1 MSENDDAL
9 REAERRLRSALDD
22 DGDDAGT
29 ESEATGTGDG
39 DGDGDGDGNGDA
51 AEDGHDEDENEGTI
65 ERLRDAFGETTTD
78 GENDADGD
86 DDAGGDREGATGGS
100 ESEDESDRSLESEIR
115 ESLTDFREGIEDAR
129 SELAAFDDA
138 DATEAED
145 AHQVEDTHEAADAN
159 GTDERA
165 PGGAR
170 EAPRNRARSSTAS
183 VGHASVGHAPIGH
196 GGGPSNRADMSVGG
210 RFTVGTV
217 GGDRSRDAR
226 DDGTDE
232 DG

>member
-39 DGDGDGDGNGDA
+39 NGDGDAAGDGR
-51 AEDGHDEDENEGTI
+51 DEDEGTI
-65 ERLRDAFGETTTD
+65 ERLRDAFGEATAD
-78 GENDADGD
+78 GENDADG
-86 DDAGGDREGATGGS
+86 DDAGGDREGATGEREG
-100 ESEDESDRSLESEIR
+100 EDESDRSLESKIR
-115 ESLTDFREGIEDAR
+115 GSLADFREGIEDAR

-145 AHQVEDTHEAADAN
+145 AHQVEDAHEAEDAN

-183 VGHASVGHAPIGH
+183 VGHASIGHAPIGH

-217 GGDRSRDAR
+217 GGDRSRSAR

>member
-22 DGDDAGT
+22 GDDAGT

-39 DGDGDGDGNGDA
+39 NGDGDAAGDGR
-51 AEDGHDEDENEGTI
+51 DEDEGTI
-65 ERLRDAFGETTTD
+65 ERLRDAFGEATAD
-78 GENDADGD
+78 GENDAGG
-86 DDAGGDREGATGGS
+86 DDAGGDREGATGEREGGD
-100 ESEDESDRSLESEIR
+100 ENESDRSLESKIR
-115 ESLTDFREGIEDAR
+115 GSLADFREGIEDAQ

-138 DATEAED
+138 DAAGAEDAHEAED
-145 AHQVEDTHEAADAN
+145 ANEAADAN

-165 PGGAR
+165 SGGAR

-183 VGHASVGHAPIGH
+183 VGHASIGHAPIGH

-217 GGDRSRDAR
+217 GGDRSRGAR
-226 DDGTDE
+226 DDRTDE